1 LSRLFFPQRQIE
13 IGEMGERDAGIR
25 VANQLCSLDHDR
37 LCGGENNSSRSVLDQ
52 LREKPTRE
60 RKRCPSEHD

>member
-1 LSRLFFPQRQIE
+1 
-13 IGEMGERDAGIR
+13 MGERDAGIR